1 MAAARAAIQQQQE
14 KDTNMLKGT
23 MQQTP
28 LMISGILTHAA
39 LAHGD
44 TEIVSR
50 LVDEP
55 IWRYD
60 YAGLAKRAGQAASML
75 RSLGV
80 KGGDLVSSMAWNT
93 HRHFELFFA
102 VPGIGAVLHTAN
114 PRLSDEQ
121 IIYTLNHA
129 GSGVLL
135 FDRSFLA
142 VVERVRP
149 LLEHIHTFI
158 MLSDAQRTEPGQI
171 GAQSYETLIAH
182 EEPITDW
189 PQFDENAGAMLC
201 YTSGTTGNPKGVV
214 YSHRSVVLHAM
225 AAGLTGAF
233 GFSAFDCIMPCS
245 SLYHATAWGVPFTA
259 AISGSK
265 FVLPCDKMD
274 GASLQE
280 LIQAEGVTFSG
291 GVPTIW
297 TMYLNHLERTGESTG
312 QLKCLV
318 IAGSAV
324 PRALAEK
331 FETRY
336 GVSVRQLWGMTETS
350 PLGVVATP
358 TPKLAAMGE
367 AATNEAIW
375 TRQGRL
381 QFGIELK
388 IVDEAGNELPHDG
401 TSSGALLVRGPWTV
415 ERYFRSDTSALDADG
430 WFDTGDI
437 ATLDPNGYMRI
448 TDRSKD
454 VIKSGGE
461 WISSIDIENIA
472 VGCPGVRIAAVVGVA
487 HEKWEERPILIIE
500 GHDDADVRAETVLAY
515 LEPQI
520 VKWWMPDAVIFD
532 SVPLTATGKI
542 DKKTLRDRYR
552 DHLIEREENQADA
565 ASL

>member
-1 MAAARAAIQQQQE
+1 
-14 KDTNMLKGT
+14 MLKGT

-552 DHLIEREENQADA
+552 DHLIEREESQADA